1 MVEENTDF
9 RESTAFKEYST
20 STRSKIKTP
29 WLAIIIVAIVT
40 ATAHL
45 VTAIFATAVLD
56 NAWALN
62 FLIGLYG
69 LPAGFFIAFK
79 NKTLSALVS
88 IQYSSF
94 SAMIYTGIYMIV
106 TFIIYF
112 INPNI
117 STGRLLGNI
126 VGVLLTS
133 LVIGLYQV
141 LMFGTGALI
150 GTFAFGVIDDR
161 RK

>member
-9 RESTAFKEYST
+9 RESVAFKEYST
-20 STRSKIKTP
+20 STRTKIKIP
-29 WLAIIIVAIVT
+29 WATIVIVAIVT
-40 ATAHL
+40 AAAHL
-45 VTAIFATAVLD
+45 ITAIFATTLLD
-56 NAWALN
+56 NPWALN
-62 FLIGLYG
+62 FIIGLYG
-69 LPAGFFIAFK
+69 LPAGFIIAFK
-79 NKTLSALVS
+79 NKTLSALIS
-88 IQYSSF
+88 IQYSSY
-94 SAMIYTGIYMIV
+94 SAMMYTGIYMIV

-112 INPNI
+112 INPNL
-117 STGRLLGNI
+117 STARLIGNI
-126 VGVLLTS
+126 VGVLLTT